1 MLTAQDIRGM
11 YAIIPTPALPGSE
24 KWDADKTVDL
34 EETSKLVNKLISD
47 GVSGL
52 IALGTTGECAT
63 LTTEE
68 YMDFSKCVLSTNNQ
82 RIPCFIGAT
91 ALGTH
96 EVIKRLKFIEK
107 EGADGSLLGLPMW
120 QPLTKEMAVKFYRS
134 VSEAFPKLAI
144 MAYANARAFRFN
156 FDADF
161 WGQVSENASTVTSA
175 KFSNSQILVDA
186 LKATNNHINFIP
198 IDSSVFEFYTLAQD
212 TTTACW
218 ATAASMGPQPSIALI
233 NAILNNDKGSA
244 KIIAE
249 DINWANNIVDDI
261 IRDPNLFASYNIQ
274 LEKARI
280 SAAGYCNPGPVQP
293 PYDFIPD
300 EMLEKCKENG
310 RRWAEICRKY

>member
-24 KWDADKTVDL
+24 KWDADQTVDL

-107 EGADGSLLGLPMW
+107 EGGWKRYLVPSKIKKSKPKDPISPSPCKRKPIPNGSD
-120 QPLTKEMAVKFYRS
+120 RS
-134 VSEAFPKLAI
+134 K
-144 MAYANARAFRFN
+144 
-156 FDADF
+156 
-161 WGQVSENASTVTSA
+161 
-175 KFSNSQILVDA
+175 
-186 LKATNNHINFIP
+186 
-198 IDSSVFEFYTLAQD
+198 
-212 TTTACW
+212 TTAFEGSW
-218 ATAASMGPQPSIALI
+218 FLGIHSLYK
-233 NAILNNDKGSA
+233 KG
-244 KIIAE
+244 
-249 DINWANNIVDDI
+249 
-261 IRDPNLFASYNIQ
+261 
-274 LEKARI
+274 
-280 SAAGYCNPGPVQP
+280 
-293 PYDFIPD
+293 
-300 EMLEKCKENG
+300 
-310 RRWAEICRKY
+310 